1 MNSLQIGEWL
11 RSSLLTPNFHQTN
24 NHDRTILSNP
34 TPATLLRRRRNPF
47 NLLSTSLSMAFPI
60 SHLFTLTLTPS
71 VGFPPGSDPSAP
83 ITVMATKLFPL
94 CENYCFLLCPSH
106 RGYSIIPPYDQKE
119 THKRMIFSLKA
130 KEMEKNVFNPIRG
143 EVLKGLKCQDC
154 GNQAKKDCAYS
165 RCRSCCK
172 NKDFNCQTHIRTS
185 EALGFLLIEN

>member
-1 MNSLQIGEWL
+1 
-11 RSSLLTPNFHQTN
+11 
-24 NHDRTILSNP
+24 
-34 TPATLLRRRRNPF
+34 
-47 NLLSTSLSMAFPI
+47 
-60 SHLFTLTLTPS
+60 
-71 VGFPPGSDPSAP
+71 
-83 ITVMATKLFPL
+83 
-94 CENYCFLLCPSH
+94 
-106 RGYSIIPPYDQKE
+106 
-119 THKRMIFSLKA
+119 MIFSLKA

>member
-94 CENYCFLLCPSH
+94 ENENVLQLENEKIEFFYFDQL
-106 RGYSIIPPYDQKE
+106 YDG
-119 THKRMIFSLKA
+119 S
-130 KEMEKNVFNPIRG
+130 
-143 EVLKGLKCQDC
+143 
-154 GNQAKKDCAYS
+154 Y
-165 RCRSCCK
+165 
-172 NKDFNCQTHIRTS
+172 
-185 EALGFLLIEN
+185 